1 MTDSDSPKYSLDRET
16 HTELRH
22 LLEDTIEYFCNE
34 NMISGELAWLV
45 TETLAT
51 AKLEMFKGNVK

>member
-1 MTDSDSPKYSLDRET
+1 MTEPKYTLDRDT

-45 TETLAT
+45 AETLST
-51 AKLEMFKGNVK
+51 AKLEQFKGNIK

>member
-1 MTDSDSPKYSLDRET
+1 MTDSDTPKYTLDREV

-22 LLEDTIEYFCNE
+22 LLEDSIEYFCNE
-34 NMISGELAWLV
+34 HMISGELAWLV
-45 TETLAT
+45 TECLAK